1 MKTDSGMIRSAQG
14 MDSGIV
20 RNMQRP
26 NFGIIR
32 KIQPFDSDAAGSMQ
46 NPGFGI
52 SGSLLKWFAII
63 TMAIDHMG
71 AGLLESYVMNA
82 WGGSPLGSIF
92 LERWDDILA
101 VDKIIRSIG
110 RPAFPIFCF
119 LLVQGFVHTHDVKK
133 YAVRLGIF
141 ALISEI
147 PFDLALRIT
156 PFYWKH
162 QNAFFTLL
170 TGLLTIWFMKRFQDR
185 LWARM
190 AGLIVG
196 AALAE
201 LFHMDY
207 GAFGIAL
214 IVLLCLLQDKKVL
227 QCILGAV
234 CCAWETTAP
243 LAFILIWFY
252 NGKRGRQPKWFFYWF
267 YPVHL
272 LMYALV
278 GMYVLP
284 AVFL

>member
-1 MKTDSGMIRSAQG
+1 MWRNMKTESWIDRRTGKTA
-14 MDSGIV
+14 
-20 RNMQRP
+20 
-26 NFGIIR
+26 
-32 KIQPFDSDAAGSMQ
+32 
-46 NPGFGI
+46 FGI
-52 SGSLLKWFAII
+52 SGNLLKWFAVI

-82 WGGSPLGSIF
+82 WGGSPLGSVF
-92 LERWDDILA
+92 LERWNELLA
-101 VDKIIRSIG
+101 ADHIIRTIG

-119 LLVQGFVHTHDVKK
+119 LLVQGFVHTRNVKK

-162 QNAFFTLL
+162 QNVFFTLL
-170 TGLLTIWFMKRFQDR
+170 IGLLAIWFMKKFQNR
-185 LWARM
+185 LWARVS
-190 AGLIVG
+190 GLLIG
-196 AALAE
+196 AAAAE
-201 LFHMDY
+201 LLCTDY

-214 IVLLCLLQDKKVL
+214 IVLLYLLRDKKAW

-234 CCAWETTAP
+234 CCVWETTAP
-243 LAFILIWFY
+243 LAFLLIWFY
-252 NGKRGRQPKWFFYWF
+252 NGKRGRQSKWFFYWF

-272 LMYALV
+272 LLYALI